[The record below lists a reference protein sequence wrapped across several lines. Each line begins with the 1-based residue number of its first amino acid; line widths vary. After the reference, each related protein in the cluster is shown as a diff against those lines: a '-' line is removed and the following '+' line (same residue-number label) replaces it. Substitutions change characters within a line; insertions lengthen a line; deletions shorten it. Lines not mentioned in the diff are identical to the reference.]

1 MWEQVILNVGIEVY
15 HGENKSNRSGATS
28 GAGAAYPSGALVFT
42 PDFSGV
48 RFFLLVIVLSVSHS
62 PFGIFKVSSDIQ
74 QVGKWWYYEKFMGQR
89 CD

>member
-1 MWEQVILNVGIEVY
+1 
-15 HGENKSNRSGATS
+15 
-28 GAGAAYPSGALVFT
+28 VFT